1 MLNEQRILEVSVKFK
16 GALFFMRQCRDAYS
30 QYPAFHAI
38 LDLVDKCAYPGGRT
52 EEQKVKKLRAN
63 CYAIM
68 AISDIFSRGIPI
80 FSLIDELCKPLVD
93 EVLTDEQDEAEAM
106 YGNSQEKGQRHYDAS
121 KYCERCHC
129 VEGTNTDCPECCA
142 NLPEPVPN
150 GEHVGFTVS
159 VTENKEPLVMRI
171 MCPRCNVT
179 PLEGNECKKCGVVF
193 PQSNLNLLKEL

>member
-80 FSLIDELCKPLVD
+80 FSLIDELCEPLVD

-129 VEGTNTDCPECCA
+129 VEGTNTDCPECRDIK
-142 NLPEPVPN
+142 LLTQIQDLLQTLREMVDDVEVPYEEDDRLLDEASN
-150 GEHVGFTVS
+150 FIDLAKDRLLQIL
-159 VTENKEPLVMRI
+159 EN
-171 MCPRCNVT
+171 NV
-179 PLEGNECKKCGVVF
+179 NHD
-193 PQSNLNLLKEL
+193 